1 MKVFFRLLG
10 FSRPYHHYIPEYA
23 IYIIL
28 YTVLGLVGYP
38 LIAPMFDILFGT
50 GQKIVVTHFP
60 AFSLSL
66 SYPKEIFYYYLNYF
80 IARNQKFGVLVY
92 VCSLIVLSVLL
103 KNLFGFL
110 AQRVLTRM
118 RVNIV
123 RKMRNLLYDQ
133 FNTQSLQF
141 YHSQRKGDLMSTIS
155 NDVVEIE
162 NSVVSSVQTILR
174 DPLQI
179 IFTFGL
185 LFYISAK
192 LTLFTLLFF
201 PVSGFLI
208 SIISR
213 SLKKRSN
220 HSQGLLGKLLNITEE
235 TLSGIRIIKGF
246 NAEKYME
253 KKFEKEN
260 NDFAKTTKFILN
272 QRELASPVSEV
283 LGVTVIVGIIIYGGS
298 LILEGNTNLTAS
310 LFLAYIALYYA
321 IIAPAKNIAGAISYL
336 QRGLAAGERVLKV
349 IDYPNTIEDKPGAL
363 SIPSF
368 NDRILYNNVTF
379 QYEQVKVLDDVS
391 LTIPKGRI
399 IALVGSS
406 GAGKSTLADLL
417 PRFYDV
423 TGGNIT
429 IDGQDIRDLKME
441 SLRDLIGIV
450 SQEAILFNDTVFNNI
465 AFGNE
470 HAGMEAV
477 VQAAKIANAHEFITQ
492 MEQGYQTSIGDKGMK
507 LSGGQRQRLTIAR
520 AIFKNPAI
528 LILDEATSALD
539 TESERLVQDAINNLM
554 KDRTSVVIA
563 HRLSTIRHA
572 DEIIVLSKGKIVE
585 QGTHEDL
592 ITLQGTYKH
601 LVEMQELK

>member
-23 IYIIL
+23 IYILLSTIF
-28 YTVLGLVGYP
+28 GLISFTLISP
-38 LIAPMFDILFGT
+38 LFAFLFGT
-50 GQKIVVTHFP
+50 EKVALMTHLP
-60 AFSLSL
+60 AFSFSV
-66 SYPKEIFYYYLNYF
+66 SYPKDVFFYFLGYIKNSKG
-80 IARNQKFGVLVY
+80 AVGVLYY
-92 VCSLIVLSVLL
+92 VSGLILLFILL

-123 RKMRNLLYDQ
+123 RKMRILLYDQ
-133 FNTQSLQF
+133 FSMQSLQF
-141 YHSQRKGDLMSTIS
+141 YHTQRKGDLMSTIS

-174 DPLQI
+174 DPLQV
-179 IFTFGL
+179 FGTFAL
-185 LFYISAK
+185 LFYISTN
-192 LTLFTLLFF
+192 LTLFTLVFF
-201 PVSGFLI
+201 PISGFLI
-208 SIISR
+208 STISR
-213 SLKKRSN
+213 TLKKRSN
-220 HSQGLLGKLLNITEE
+220 HSQGLLGKILNITEE

-253 KKFEKEN
+253 EKFAREN
-260 NDFAKTTKFILN
+260 NDFARTTKFILN
-272 QRELASPVSEV
+272 QRELSSPVSEV
-283 LGVTVIVGIIIYGGS
+283 LGVGVIIVILVYGGTM
-298 LILEGNTNLTAS
+298 ILRGNSALTAPD
-310 LFLAYIALYYA
+310 FLMYITLYFG

-349 IDYPNTIEDKPGAL
+349 IDYPNTIQDKPDAY
-363 SIPSF
+363 SIPLF

-379 QYEQVKVLDDVS
+379 QYEQIKVLDDVS
-391 LTIPKGRI
+391 LAIPKGKI

-429 IDGQDIRDLKME
+429 IDGKDIRDLKME
-441 SLRDLIGIV
+441 SLRDQIGIV
-450 SQEAILFNDTVFNNI
+450 SQEAILFNDSVFNNI
-465 AFGNE
+465 AFGKE
-470 HAGMEAV
+470 DAEMEAV
-477 VQAAKIANAHEFITQ
+477 IQAARIANAHEFIIQ
-492 MEQGYQTSIGDKGMK
+492 MEQGYQTGIGDKGMK

-554 KDRTSVVIA
+554 KDRTSIVIA

-572 DEIIVLSKGKIVE
+572 DEIIVLAKGKIVE
-585 QGTHEDL
+585 QGTHQEL
-592 ITLQGTYKH
+592 IALQGTYRH